1 MSQSHSTDERHN
13 KESCSCPLALKEG
26 NCDRNSSQERFAF
39 FFFGGM
45 LAVGGLGLAGR
56 TELMDSGRLGINR
69 GRIGEGHLSESL
81 LPLREPSALFEGDS
95 EIQ

>member
-1 MSQSHSTDERHN
+1 
-13 KESCSCPLALKEG
+13 
-26 NCDRNSSQERFAF
+26 
-39 FFFGGM
+39 M